1 MGVPVLGMDTNDFP
15 AFYCRKSGCKVDVN
29 VPDAATAAKIL
40 RTKWDL
46 GLKGGF
52 VIANPIPAEY
62 ELDYNEMEAVINR
75 ALEAA
80 KAEGIHGKDTTP
92 FLLAHIKDYTKGVS
106 LASNLQLAYNNAR
119 MAAKIAIAYSKLG

>member
-1 MGVPVLGMDTNDFP
+1 MGTDDFP
-15 AFYCRKSGCKVDVN
+15 AFYCRRSGCKVDRRIDTVEEM
-29 VPDAATAAKIL
+29 ARIL
-40 RTKWDL
+40 HTKWDA
-46 GLKGGF
+46 GIQGGV
-52 VIANPIPAEY
+52 VIGNPIPKEY
-62 ELDYNEMEAVINR
+62 ELDFDEMEKVINR

-119 MAAKIAIAYSKLG
+119 TAARISIELSKLK